1 MADTPGTFKQ
11 EDFEQMLK
19 LEQAIAE
26 SLFPFAANTP
36 TRLAIFALGR
46 VLKALL
52 KKCDK
57 ETRAIYQLAILETLE
72 AAEPRRAVDP
82 DYMARLHK
90 FFVN

>member
-11 EDFEQMLK
+11 EDFDQMLK

-52 KKCDK
+52 SKCDA
-57 ETRAIYQLAILETLE
+57 ETRSIYSLAILESLE
-72 AAEPRRAVDP
+72 AMDRGSVNP
-82 DYMARLHK
+82 DISKLHK
-90 FFVN
+90 FFIN